1 MRYAMAILFIAL
13 LATVASAQS
22 EPHSLYGTVQNSD
35 SSIPSADCLR
45 FCAYFGSES
54 LCFPEDSG
62 IGRIRYLE
70 ASGVWLIHSEI
81 FDPAPGDGDEVTI
94 LFWNDCNDEGAS
106 VPVTIDLST
115 SSQDLGTITLGV
127 MGVED
132 RPVPSEASIRAFPN
146 PFNSECRIEGAS
158 SVSIVDINGKT
169 LRNIVGGGSL
179 IWDGRDDDGRDLP
192 SGIYFINDRR
202 TGRYSRVLMLR

>member
-1 MRYAMAILFIAL
+1 MRYAMAILFVAL
-13 LATVASAQS
+13 AATMALAQS
-22 EPHSLYGTVQNSD
+22 EPHSLYGTVQNTD
-35 SSIPSADCLR
+35 SSIPSADCLG
-45 FCAYFGSES
+45 FCAYFGVES

-81 FDPAPGDGDEVTI
+81 FDPAPGDGDTVDI
-94 LFWNDCNDEGAS
+94 LFWNTCNDEGAS
-106 VPVTIDLST
+106 VVVTIDT
-115 SSQDLGTITLGV
+115 SGPSQDLGVISLGV
-127 MGVED
+127 TGVED
-132 RPVPSEASIRAFPN
+132 RPIPNEASIRAFPN

-169 LRNIVGGGSL
+169 LRNIDGDGSL

-192 SGIYFINDRR
+192 SGIYFITDRR